1 MKAFT
6 VMWRTIKALYEDLL
20 LWVWLSVLWWV
31 GVFLILPAGPVT
43 SGIHNAA
50 NRVANYRR
58 VESAFFWDGAKTTIG
73 KSWLLLGINLLMIA
87 GVVVNIRFYGAST
100 ASWAQ
105 IISIVWVWI
114 LIIVLMAGQYFFP
127 LLWQQDEMSIKM
139 VLRNAFILALRHP
152 LYTFLMFLFQVLL
165 LVVSFVTVLP
175 IFLLTPAAVV
185 LAMNFSLVGLL
196 QELDLAPEPP
206 PGA

>member
-1 MKAFT
+1 MTA
-6 VMWRTIKALYEDLL
+6 
-20 LWVWLSVLWWV
+20 
-31 GVFLILPAGPVT
+31 
-43 SGIHNAA
+43 GIHNAA

-58 VESAFFWDGAKTTIG
+58 VESGFFWDGAKSTIG

-87 GVVVNIRFYGAST
+87 GVSVNIRFYGAST

>member
-1 MKAFT
+1 M
-6 VMWRTIKALYEDLL
+6 
-20 LWVWLSVLWWV
+20 
-31 GVFLILPAGPVT
+31 
-43 SGIHNAA
+43 
-50 NRVANYRR
+50 
-58 VESAFFWDGAKTTIG
+58 
-73 KSWLLLGINLLMIA
+73 
-87 GVVVNIRFYGAST
+87 NIRFYGAST

-114 LIIVLMAGQYFFP
+114 MIIVLMAGQYFFP
-127 LLWQQDEMSIKM
+127 LLWQQDDMSIKM

-196 QELDLAPEPP
+196 QGTGSWPRTSAGPDRCTGTPQRSPRPQITNNLAFSRNIKTED
-206 PGA
+206 AD